1 MQRVSPSPFSA
12 AQRLLAGLLTLVV
25 LALAVLAVSPDA
37 HAWLHAHEH
46 GDRPHASDTSSDAA
60 HNDGCAVTLFA
71 HGVTAALDMPRL
83 PAPQENW
90 GRMPAVIQR
99 TLYLSVPRYL
109 RQPERGPPVVG

>member
-25 LALAVLAVSPDA
+25 LALTVLSVSPDA

-46 GDRPHASDTSSDAA
+46 GDRPDSSAA
-60 HNDGCAVTLFA
+60 PDLSHDDGCAITLYA
-71 HGVTAALDMPRL
+71 HGITAALDIPRL

-90 GRMPAVIQR
+90 VQVSASIQR